1 LSIYERK
8 ILQKEIK
15 MAEKQQEQ
23 QGVDTQYIIS
33 GSQVQSILRYLFTR
47 PYGEVVQ
54 GIEVLSKGLKQL
66 DPKIGADFVAKPTDA
81 KK

>member
-1 LSIYERK
+1 
-8 ILQKEIK
+8 
-15 MAEKQQEQ
+15 MAEKQKEQ
-23 QGVDTQYIIS
+23 QDVDTQYIIS

-54 GIEVLSKGLKQL
+54 GIEVLSKGLRQL
-66 DPKIGADFVAKPTDA
+66 DPNIGADFVAKPKDDA

>member
-1 LSIYERK
+1 MTDKTTEEQMKEANNLAER
-8 ILQKEIK
+8 
-15 MAEKQQEQ
+15 
-23 QGVDTQYIIS
+23 QYIIS

-54 GIEVLSKGLKQL
+54 GIEVLSRGLKEL
-66 DPKIGADFVAKPTDA
+66 DPNIGADFVAKNADG

>member
-1 LSIYERK
+1 
-8 ILQKEIK
+8 

-23 QGVDTQYIIS
+23 QVVDKQYIIA

-47 PYGEVVQ
+47 PYAEVVQ
-54 GIEVLSKGLKQL
+54 GIEVLSKGLREL
-66 DPKIGADFVAKPTDA
+66 DPNIGADFIAKPKDNA

>member
-1 LSIYERK
+1 MTDKST
-8 ILQKEIK
+8 
-15 MAEKQQEQ
+15 EQ
-23 QGVDTQYIIS
+23 QMQEANQLADRQYIIS

-54 GIEVLSKGLKQL
+54 GIEVLSRGLTEV
-66 DPKIGADFVAKPTDA
+66 DPSIPKSADV